1 MQVPPVCSPGGAARF
16 QLMREYL
23 AMSWSCRH
31 TLCHKNVC
39 AGGAVTQCRP
49 DVAGIHEL
57 QATLNADRNF
67 GAFVKAV
74 RREFK
79 ALAD

>member
-1 MQVPPVCSPGGAARF
+1 M
-16 QLMREYL
+16 
-23 AMSWSCRH
+23 
-31 TLCHKNVC
+31 
-39 AGGAVTQCRP
+39 TQCRP

>member
-1 MQVPPVCSPGGAARF
+1 
-16 QLMREYL
+16 
-23 AMSWSCRH
+23 
-31 TLCHKNVC
+31 
-39 AGGAVTQCRP
+39 
-49 DVAGIHEL
+49 VAGIQEL